1 MTRPQSSYQTSSKT
15 APISNAAEA
24 LRNILQK
31 LPIHKAEAL
40 VHKNEHESSKEINQ
54 YEIPD
59 DPAPVPYFKPLP
71 LVVPNHLT
79 SQALPLMDSLTQT
92 HTITTA
98 FNQINNENHNNH
110 IKWLNQQKPYNVYHT
125 MKYTL
130 SPPPLLPSNSYS
142 NSLPN
147 YPQSNELVD
156 NQIHQQQLNQVQ
168 HIVGPGQIEIQK
180 SLTYEIQDPA
190 LVQRRLENIVK
201 H

>member
-1 MTRPQSSYQTSSKT
+1 MTGPHSSYQTSPKT

-40 VHKNEHESSKEINQ
+40 VHQNEHESSKEVNQ

-59 DPAPVPYFKPLP
+59 DPAPVPHFKPLQ
-71 LVVPNHLT
+71 LVVPNQLT
-79 SQALPLMDSLTQT
+79 SQPLTQT

-98 FNQINNENHNNH
+98 FNQINSDNHNNH

-130 SPPPLLPSNSYS
+130 SPPPMLPSNSYS

-147 YPQSNELVD
+147 YPQSNEFVD

-180 SLTYEIQDPA
+180 SLTYEIQDPS
-190 LVQRRLENIVK
+190 LVQRRLENVVK

>member
-1 MTRPQSSYQTSSKT
+1 MTGPHSTYQTSSKT

-40 VHKNEHESSKEINQ
+40 SHKEHESSKEINQ
-54 YEIPD
+54 YEIPND
-59 DPAPVPYFKPLP
+59 PVPVPHFKPLP

-79 SQALPLMDSLTQT
+79 SQALPMDLTQT

-98 FNQINNENHNNH
+98 FNQINNDNHNNH

-130 SPPPLLPSNSYS
+130 SPPPLLASNSYS
-142 NSLPN
+142 NSLQN

-190 LVQRRLENIVK
+190 LVQSRLETIVK

>member
-1 MTRPQSSYQTSSKT
+1 MTGPHSSYQTSSKS

-31 LPIHKAEAL
+31 LPIQKAEAL
-40 VHKNEHESSKEINQ
+40 VYKNEHGLSKEFTQ
-54 YEIPD
+54 YDIPND
-59 DPAPVPYFKPLP
+59 RDPVPLFKPLP
-71 LVVPNHLT
+71 LVVPNQLT
-79 SQALPLMDSLTQT
+79 SQSLPIDSLTQT

-98 FNQINNENHNNH
+98 FNQINNDNHNNH
-110 IKWLNQQKPYNVYHT
+110 IKWLNQQKPLNVYHT

-130 SPPPLLPSNSYS
+130 SPPPLLPSNSFS
-142 NSLPN
+142 NSLTNNPH
-147 YPQSNELVD
+147 SNELVD

-190 LVQRRLENIVK
+190 IQRRLENLVK